1 MTMENADKAPAARG
15 IPPAAHS
22 GAIPWVRL
30 RSAASGPQLYKR
42 MIAEAD
48 PKAKAGDI
56 VAVYDKTG
64 APYGAALYNPKS
76 LIGLRLLQRGLEGFD
91 AEAFFTEK
99 IARAVELRR
108 GLLRLDDTT
117 QAYRLVHDNG
127 DGLPGLVVDRYADRV
142 VLEFYS
148 LGMFHQAA
156 RIERG
161 FKAHFPEAKFVHRA
175 SQHAQTMEGFRLKPA
190 APSRVRVR
198 ENGVLFE
205 IELSAGRKTG
215 FFCDQRENRLAF
227 ASFAA
232 GRKTVD
238 VCAYTGG
245 FGLYAA
251 KAGASEVT
259 CVELD
264 PEACEAARRNSNIN
278 QARLEIVCV
287 DAFPYLRQ
295 AAANKRR
302 WGLAVVDPYKL
313 IASREGYQEGRK
325 KYVDL
330 NRLAFSVLDPGGVLL
345 TCSCSG
351 MLSWEEFQQCVRTAA
366 GSAGRRVQIF
376 RKSGAAADHPF
387 AADHPEGEYL
397 KVLWCRVL

>member
-1 MTMENADKAPAARG
+1 MENGDKAPAARG
-15 IPPAAHS
+15 VPPAAHT

-99 IARAVELRR
+99 LARAVELRR

-127 DGLPGLVVDRYADRV
+127 DGLPGLVVDRYADRI

-238 VCAYTGG
+238 VCAYIGG

-251 KAGASEVT
+251 KAGASEVA

-264 PEACEAARRNSNIN
+264 PEACEAVRRNSNIN
-278 QARLEIVCV
+278 QAR
-287 DAFPYLRQ
+287 
-295 AAANKRR
+295 
-302 WGLAVVDPYKL
+302 
-313 IASREGYQEGRK
+313 
-325 KYVDL
+325 
-330 NRLAFSVLDPGGVLL
+330 
-345 TCSCSG
+345 
-351 MLSWEEFQQCVRTAA
+351 
-366 GSAGRRVQIF
+366 
-376 RKSGAAADHPF
+376 
-387 AADHPEGEYL
+387 
-397 KVLWCRVL
+397 